1 MVRSYNFPTYIFS
14 GRDEERQYWSFDWM
28 ASKRKIIQC
37 DRLDSTFSAESC
49 GVFSSFFWFFLFY
62 FYFFFHT
69 FQGGRRQNLLFM
81 RQMSLFTHYSGTVYA
96 LFMGITTT
104 LLKKILKMG
113 PTVLFTHLK
122 IILLQYF
129 QFLVFNF
136 SNNKFNLNRPNR

>member
-1 MVRSYNFPTYIFS
+1 MRNVNTEVLIGWPAKEKSYSVTVWVQHFPLNPTVCFPL
-14 GRDEERQYWSFDWM
+14 SF
-28 ASKRKIIQC
+28 
-37 DRLDSTFSAESC
+37 
-49 GVFSSFFWFFLFY
+49 FFLF
-62 FYFFFHT
+62 FFFHA
-69 FQGGRRQNLLFM
+69 FQGGRRQNFLFM